1 MAIQH
6 PIPQTPEE
14 MQRETLGVI
23 AGVCRD
29 MERCAM
35 EQDVVGLKTHYGFL
49 KTTMGRLD
57 VIMTT
62 IRQAPREL

>member
-6 PIPQTPEE
+6 PTPQTPEE
-14 MQRETLGVI
+14 MERETLGVI

-35 EQDVVGLKTHYGFL
+35 AQDVVGLKTNYGFL